1 MCMQACIAGAD
12 RPGGW
17 ITRRSDTRHADAV
30 RSWPEWRRASCR
42 LCGWSRGRACLGR
55 HGLSV
60 CAHRRGTCGARRARP
75 QDVGA
80 RRDPSERARSSAA
93 MLTSARRRPGGLRGD
108 ALRSARRRRGKENA
122 HNQELIIDRSYQMG
136 CRPAGPSCE
145 RPGGRP
151 GGTTVPQAAANRCN
165 LAARGAGQSRARA
178 RLCAS
183 ARVTQPGFVRR
194 PRFCAALGFRP
205 RLAPPASVL
214 HRAPRVRNAGQGA
227 RNPESGTRNPGRSTP
242 PAVCST
248 TRACVRAWPLLRVSH
263 DSPPPPRRC
272 TCPPRPP
279 FPALQPPPAPSGFIG
294 IVVMHLFCNCPMSGT
309 RHYTLRGRLGT
320 CPTLGASP
328 SSSDSSFPV
337 RSGDSPLLQLS
348 LVW

>member
-93 MLTSARRRPGGLRGD
+93 MLTSARRRHGGLRGD

-151 GGTTVPQAAANRCN
+151 GETTVPQAAANRCN

-194 PRFCAALGFRP
+194 PRFCAAPGLRP
-205 RLAPPASVL
+205 RLPSCTG
-214 HRAPRVRNAGQGA
+214 PRVCGMRDRGL
-227 RNPESGTRNPGRSTP
+227 GTRNPEPGTRDAARRPLSAP
-242 PAVCST
+242 PRV
-248 TRACVRAWPLLRVSH
+248 RACVRG
-263 DSPPPPRRC
+263 RC
-272 TCPPRPP
+272 SACRTTPRPP
-279 FPALQPPPAPSGFIG
+279 PVGAHARRVPLSLLCSRRRRQAASLASSSCICSATAPCLVRATTPCAGVWARVQHSALVHPPPTRRSLSVA
-294 IVVMHLFCNCPMSGT
+294 GT
-309 RHYTLRGRLGT
+309 
-320 CPTLGASP
+320 
-328 SSSDSSFPV
+328 V
-337 RSGDSPLLQLS
+337 RCSN
-348 LVW
+348 

>member
-1 MCMQACIAGAD
+1 MAARLLSTVWLEPRAGVSRETWPVGVCASTRHMWSAAGAATRCGRAT
-12 RPGGW
+12 RPLRAGAVERG
-17 ITRRSDTRHADAV
+17 HADV
-30 RSWPEWRRASCR
+30 RPTAPRRA
-42 LCGWSRGRACLGR
+42 
-55 HGLSV
+55 
-60 CAHRRGTCGARRARP
+60 ARRCATLC
-75 QDVGA
+75 QT
-80 RRDPSERARSSAA
+80 AA
-93 MLTSARRRPGGLRGD
+93 
-108 ALRSARRRRGKENA
+108 GKENA